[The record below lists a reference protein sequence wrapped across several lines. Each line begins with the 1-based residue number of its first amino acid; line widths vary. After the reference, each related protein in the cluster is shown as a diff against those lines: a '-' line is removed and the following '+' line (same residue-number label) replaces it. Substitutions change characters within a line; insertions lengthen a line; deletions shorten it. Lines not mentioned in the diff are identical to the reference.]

1 MSVNGRAVTMRS
13 NMTRRDEASPPG
25 FLRFPLAAVAFAALT
40 LCGSVGFAE
49 DEPADDSKPAA
60 SDAAATD
67 DAASSPT
74 SGDKAPHPHM
84 DTAVPSDKDALAAKL
99 SNPTAAVMA
108 MKSFLDVIY
117 YRGSAPR
124 AHRASFTYSF
134 EPAFPIATKGNKGN
148 LIFRP
153 LIPVQFGEPYID
165 STGTVDTAVAF
176 GNISLDSVH
185 GKTWSNGL
193 MFMAGVSTLFPTNS
207 KPELRADW
215 AFGPEAMI
223 GHASKKAIAG
233 ALVAFTWSF
242 PGAPRK
248 QTVSGQYFWYIN
260 LAEGWQVGS
269 GPTWSYSRETKI
281 TTFPLGIGARKVVVL
296 GKKNQPVQIGAEA
309 WMYVAQ
315 ADALGPQW
323 TLRIT
328 IAPVIPIPWGK
339 I

>member
-1 MSVNGRAVTMRS
+1 
-13 NMTRRDEASPPG
+13 
-25 FLRFPLAAVAFAALT
+25 
-40 LCGSVGFAE
+40 
-49 DEPADDSKPAA
+49 
-60 SDAAATD
+60 
-67 DAASSPT
+67 
-74 SGDKAPHPHM
+74 
-84 DTAVPSDKDALAAKL
+84 
-99 SNPTAAVMA
+99 MA

-117 YRGSAPR
+117 YRGDAPG
-124 AHRASFTYSF
+124 AQKAAFVYSF
-134 EPAFPIATKGNKGN
+134 QPAFPIATKGNKGN

-153 LIPVQFGEPYID
+153 LIPIEFGAPYID
-165 STGTVDTAVAF
+165 TTTGTVDTAVAF

-193 MFMAGVSTLFPTNS
+193 MFMAGVSTLFPTSS

-269 GPTWSYSRETKI
+269 GPTWSYS
-281 TTFPLGIGARKVVVL
+281 
-296 GKKNQPVQIGAEA
+296 
-309 WMYVAQ
+309 
-315 ADALGPQW
+315 
-323 TLRIT
+323 
-328 IAPVIPIPWGK
+328 
-339 I
+339 

>member
-1 MSVNGRAVTMRS
+1 
-13 NMTRRDEASPPG
+13 
-25 FLRFPLAAVAFAALT
+25 
-40 LCGSVGFAE
+40 
-49 DEPADDSKPAA
+49 
-60 SDAAATD
+60 
-67 DAASSPT
+67 
-74 SGDKAPHPHM
+74 
-84 DTAVPSDKDALAAKL
+84 
-99 SNPTAAVMA
+99 MA

-134 EPAFPIATKGNKGN
+134 QPAFPIATKNNKGN

-223 GHASKKAIAG
+223 GHVSKKAIAG

-260 LAEGWQVGS
+260 LGEGWQVGS

-281 TTFPLGIGARKVVVL
+281 TTFPLGIGFRKVITL
-296 GKKNQPVQIGAEA
+296 GKKKQPVQVGAEG
-309 WMYVAQ
+309 WMYAAQ